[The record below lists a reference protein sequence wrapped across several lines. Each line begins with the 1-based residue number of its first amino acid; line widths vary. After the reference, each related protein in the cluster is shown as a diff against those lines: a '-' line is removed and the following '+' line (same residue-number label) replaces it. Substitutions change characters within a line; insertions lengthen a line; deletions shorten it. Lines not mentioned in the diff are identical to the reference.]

1 MVDLFRSLCFSGV
14 VLLLSTARGSAFCP
28 VTSAL
33 RSSRSSL
40 PAVTAAASSATLGST
55 HALQRLWDELLRG
68 AGLEDVEDRVMEVE
82 AELFP
87 QATAWSK
94 SFTPMRTVVAEVA
107 DSKSI
112 SVLVLPRESL
122 LLGSFFSCVFPLKL
136 QLTSYDAAFRRTPF
150 RVAHLFSLHSSS

>member
-1 MVDLFRSLCFSGV
+1 
-14 VLLLSTARGSAFCP
+14 
-28 VTSAL
+28 
-33 RSSRSSL
+33 
-40 PAVTAAASSATLGST
+40 
-55 HALQRLWDELLRG
+55 
-68 AGLEDVEDRVMEVE
+68 MEVE